1 MHVFNINSYFFII
14 LDEYNQPIT
23 SIENLSNEL
32 FYEIFDYLD
41 GHEIYEAFSNLNRY
55 FQQLLNSLSCLVK
68 VKFDSFDE
76 EIWNNDIQYKK
87 LLIYGNQ
94 IFSMKIKLPFT
105 KNPFFFLFFL
115 DSSLNRLES
124 LSVVE
129 IGNDILLSLLISL
142 VRLPRLFSLT
152 IATWGCNENIKQ
164 VYPLIM
170 ALPTLKYYQ
179 FWFPGDKYS
188 ISLPIATNQQ
198 FSSIEHLVIEHS
210 CTFNELSAIISYTP
224 QLHRLSSKNALISN
238 PNIGIISPTALSN
251 LTHLSIG
258 LKGVTFD
265 EFEIFIR
272 KMSSKLKV
280 LSVISESQD
289 IIYLDAHRW
298 EQLILQYLP
307 QLETFSLRFYHS
319 EQNVDKESRYSTYS
333 GRSNEFSSSFWIKR
347 QWLFE
352 AEIHGYM
359 NKYLVRRY
367 RYIKNS
373 LFFYKI
379 DYLLSFR
386 KRWYEYIHDNLISSS
401 VELSKSARLNIM
413 YMPPV
418 RWHQALI
425 RHIPSILSIGQIY
438 HLEIPKHPIFIGSLI
453 RTTILLPELNTLK
466 VHSLSLDGPR
476 ELCAEEIEILSSTG
490 NTSKITKVYLEV
502 IDDIEEVYF
511 LMKLCPYMT
520 YLKLGAT
527 TFNTKIS
534 LFLRTILQKIEHE
547 HNEHLRSL
555 CFSARAADDNMIKN
569 LEQWINSENLLL
581 DYTIKRV
588 LNNVYLQWK

>member
-1 MHVFNINSYFFII
+1 
-14 LDEYNQPIT
+14 
-23 SIENLSNEL
+23 
-32 FYEIFDYLD
+32 
-41 GHEIYEAFSNLNRY
+41 
-55 FQQLLNSLSCLVK
+55 LSCLVK

-258 LKGVTFD
+258 IKGVTFD

-280 LSVISESQD
+280 LYIISQSQN
-289 IIYLDAHRW
+289 IIYLDGHRW

-307 QLETFSLRFYHS
+307 QLETFYFEYCDVPNYVNM
-319 EQNVDKESRYSTYS
+319 EVEYPIYSK
-333 GRSNEFSSSFWIKR
+333 GPNEFSSLFWIER
-347 QWLFE
+347 QWIFE
-352 AEIHGYM
+352 AETDGVL
-359 NKYLVRRY
+359 NKYFIRRY
-367 RYIKNS
+367 KYIKKN
-373 LFFYKI
+373 LLYKI

-386 KRWYEYIHDNLISSS
+386 KRWYEYVQSNVDDSSIKLFKS
-401 VELSKSARLNIM
+401 VRLNIVNM
-413 YMPPV
+413 SSTK
-418 RWHQALI
+418 WHPALI
-425 RHIPSILSIGQIY
+425 RNIRRVLSIEQIY
-438 HLEIPKHPIFIGSLI
+438 HLEITEQTIFIGSLI
-453 RTTILLPELNTLK
+453 RTINLLPELNTLK
-466 VHSLSLDGPR
+466 VHSLSLDQPR
-476 ELCAEEIEILSSTG
+476 ELCAEEIEILASTA

-502 IDDIEEVYF
+502 IGDIKEVYF
-511 LMKLCPYMT
+511 LMKLCPFLT
-520 YLKLGAT
+520 YLQLRGT
-527 TFNTKIS
+527 SFNMSIT
-534 LFLRTILQKIEHE
+534 LLLRTILQKIKYEHF
-547 HNEHLRSL
+547 RSL

-569 LEQWINSENLLL
+569 LEQWINSEKLLL
-581 DYTIKRV
+581 DYTTKRV
-588 LNNVYLQWK
+588 LNNIYLQWK